1 MVFAFIFVNNHK
13 LNLPLVCATRDPTRR
28 REQSPP
34 RGHPGYLGGYFGISS
49 KQSKRPQFARP
60 RTVPSLNPFATELQ
74 NIPSTS
80 HSRLRACFPFFLASH
95 HSPPS
100 TPGLQ
105 ITPGCRVCSHTKR
118 GFIPHFAITIILY
131 YSPCP
136 EIPSTLKSFFFLSL
150 TCSK

>member
-49 KQSKRPQFARP
+49 EQSKRPQFARP

-80 HSRLRACFPFFLASH
+80 YSRLRACFPFFPRITSLASIH
-95 HSPPS
+95 TRPSDHSWMPRLQPYETRFYPS
-100 TPGLQ
+100 L
-105 ITPGCRVCSHTKR
+105 RHY
-118 GFIPHFAITIILY
+118 Y
-131 YSPCP
+131 YS
-136 EIPSTLKSFFFLSL
+136 LLLFLP
-150 TCSK
+150 